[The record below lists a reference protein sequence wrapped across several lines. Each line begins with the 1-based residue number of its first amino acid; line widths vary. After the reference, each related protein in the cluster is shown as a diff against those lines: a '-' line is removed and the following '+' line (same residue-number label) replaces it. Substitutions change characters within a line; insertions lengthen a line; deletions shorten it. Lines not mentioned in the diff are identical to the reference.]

1 VATLA
6 AVKIGKNRRGKV
18 SIRMNGKQGCR
29 SPVTVEGGD
38 GFGCDLVA
46 ADVTRADEGVFL
58 CSDLRCARFG
68 EEEEIVGTA
77 GDAPDDATEVAKPIE
92 PAEAEGWGTRE
103 ASGHALGQG
112 TTGDDEVIAGVL
124 GQPVSG

>member
-1 VATLA
+1 
-6 AVKIGKNRRGKV
+6 
-18 SIRMNGKQGCR
+18 MHGKQGCR
-29 SPVTVEGGD
+29 SPSTVEGGD

-46 ADVTRADEGVFL
+46 ADVTRADDRLDEGVFL

-68 EEEEIVGTA
+68 EKEGIIGAA

-92 PAEAEGWGTRE
+92 PAEAEGWGTGD

-124 GQPVSG
+124 GQPLSG